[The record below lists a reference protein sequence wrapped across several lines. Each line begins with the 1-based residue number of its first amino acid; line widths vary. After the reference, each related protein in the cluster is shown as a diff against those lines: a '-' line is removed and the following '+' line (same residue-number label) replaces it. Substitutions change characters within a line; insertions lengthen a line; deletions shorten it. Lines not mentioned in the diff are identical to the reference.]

1 MIRLFHYRGDGLS
14 LPCKRHFNANLTKV
28 ICTIKTQSLGI
39 TNAGLALLRSLCGV
53 YDAGVN
59 GCGVHDG
66 LMQYD
71 AIF

>member
-1 MIRLFHYRGDGLS
+1 M
-14 LPCKRHFNANLTKV
+14 
-28 ICTIKTQSLGI
+28 LG
-39 TNAGLALLRSLCGV
+39 SLCGI
-53 YDAGVN
+53 YDAAVN

>member
-1 MIRLFHYRGDGLS
+1 MLSALLTHLRG
-14 LPCKRHFNANLTKV
+14 
-28 ICTIKTQSLGI
+28 III
-39 TNAGLALLRSLCGV
+39 AGLTLQGSLCGI
-53 YDAGVN
+53 YDEGVN